1 MSREFVQ
8 LPTANGEPPTPPTM
22 QKRKTTTSTNALDT
36 LRANLLRR
44 AVVSQAK
51 YGTYLQPFNGRFAL
65 TDLYQELED
74 AFMYEVQE
82 YVEAVTVPGEGKAG
96 AAHPDYATRPEP
108 APLPQ
113 AGGAPLI
120 SLVEM
125 MLLSPDLPAA
135 MQQVDHV
142 IAQGMLTR
150 RYLLLYLLLDVQKR
164 IEAEL

>member
-1 MSREFVQ
+1 MNNE
-8 LPTANGEPPTPPTM
+8 
-22 QKRKTTTSTNALDT
+22 LDT

-44 AVVSQAK
+44 AAVSQAK

-82 YVEAVTVPGEGKAG
+82 YVEAVTVPGEGKTG
-96 AAHPDYATRPEP
+96 VAHPDYATRPEP
-108 APLPQ
+108 APVPND
-113 AGGAPLI
+113 AAPLF

-125 MLLSPDLPAA
+125 MLLDPALPAA
-135 MQQVDHV
+135 MQQVAHV

-150 RYLLLYLLLDVQKR
+150 RYLILYLLLDVQRR
-164 IEAEL
+164 IEAELR